1 MRRNKKMKR
10 SKSKKTLEKWS
21 KISEIILKNPGITLQ
36 EIENITGIP
45 KSTISRI
52 CRDNHSNKK
61 DMRFR
66 VNLIN
71 SIREELKNEVSD
83 S

>member
-1 MRRNKKMKR
+1 MKR
-10 SKSKKTLEKWS
+10 SKNKKTLEKWG

-36 EIENITGIP
+36 ALENLTGIP

-66 VNLIN
+66 ANLIN
-71 SIREELKNEVSD
+71 SIREGLKNEVSD

>member
-1 MRRNKKMKR
+1 MKR
-10 SKSKKTLEKWS
+10 SKSKKTLEKWG
-21 KISEIILKNPGITLQ
+21 KISEILLKNPGITLQ

-61 DMRFR
+61 DMRYR
-66 VNLIN
+66 VNLID

-83 S
+83 N

>member
-1 MRRNKKMKR
+1 MKR
-10 SKSKKTLEKWS
+10 SKSKKTIEKWE
-21 KISEIILKNPGITLQ
+21 KISEIILKTPGITLQ

-45 KSTISRI
+45 KSTISRL
-52 CRDNHSNKK
+52 CRDNNSNKK
-61 DMRFR
+61 DMRIR
-66 VNLIN
+66 TNLID

>member
-1 MRRNKKMKR
+1 MKR
-10 SKSKKTLEKWS
+10 SKSKKTLEKWE

-36 EIENITGIP
+36 EIENLTGIP

-52 CRDNHSNKK
+52 CRDNHSIKK
-61 DMRFR
+61 DMRCR

>member
-1 MRRNKKMKR
+1 MKR
-10 SKSKKTLEKWS
+10 SKNKKVLEKYE
-21 KISEIILKNPGITLQ
+21 KISEIILKNPSITLQ

-52 CRDNHSNKK
+52 CRENNSNKK
-61 DMRFR
+61 DMRIR
-66 VNLIN
+66 TNLIN
-71 SIREELKNEVSD
+71 SIREELKNEISN

>member
-1 MRRNKKMKR
+1 MKR
-10 SKSKKTLEKWS
+10 SKNKKTLERWG
-21 KISEIILKNPGITLQ
+21 KISEILLKNPGITLQ

-45 KSTISRI
+45 KSTISRM
-52 CRDNHSNKK
+52 CRDNRSNKK

-83 S
+83 N

>member
-1 MRRNKKMKR
+1 MKR
-10 SKSKKTLEKWS
+10 SKNKKTLERWG
-21 KISEIILKNPGITLQ
+21 KISEIISKNPGITLQ
-36 EIENITGIP
+36 ALENITGIP

-61 DMRFR
+61 DMRYR
-66 VNLIN
+66 VNLID

-83 S
+83 N